1 MSRLTSLLAVLVTL
15 ACAAPAWPAEA
26 GVIRGVVTYTGP
38 VTNKTLPVT
47 IDNYV
52 CGKDKPSEELVVG
65 PQRGLKNVV
74 VWLQNPPAG
83 AAWRP
88 GPRAWARMS
97 W

>member
-1 MSRLTSLLAVLVTL
+1 MSRLTSLAAVLVTL
-15 ACAAPAWPAEA
+15 ACAAAVRPVEA

-38 VTNKTLPVT
+38 VTSKTLPVT

-74 VWLQNPPAG
+74 V
-83 AAWRP
+83 
-88 GPRAWARMS
+88 
-97 W
+97 